1 MGSTTAVKTQ
11 PFHNSKRPNFL
22 TSGLDLAII
31 FIILALLAL
40 GLVILYSAS
49 MPVAFYASE
58 TASPMDYVAKQGLYA
73 ALGLVVAFIISLI
86 DYRKL
91 QKWMMPA
98 LLGTWLLLFLVL
110 IIGTVR
116 HGATRTFFNG
126 SVQPSEIAKVV
137 IILYLAFWLKS
148 KQDNLKHLT
157 FWAVPIGFV
166 LGLTLFLLYLE
177 PDYSAILTLIA
188 ISAVMLFMADLDWK
202 QIILIGGVA
211 SVFFVG
217 IIKATN
223 TGSVRWNQF
232 VSGFKD
238 PYDAI
243 SQVKRAIESLVDG
256 GLFGV
261 GIGQGTVKFTGLE
274 VGQSDTIFT
283 VVAEEM
289 GLLGCMLVIGLFLLF
304 FLRGLKIALQS
315 TDMAGKLIA
324 SGISIWIITEAF
336 LNIASLFNM
345 VPVGGN
351 TLPFFSLGGSSLVS
365 ILTGVGF
372 LLSVSRMNYKD
383 KYSERNP
390 FNAVVDLRWRD
401 RRRSVSGARRSSSNR
416 KQGR

>member
-1 MGSTTAVKTQ
+1 MGTTAAVKTR
-11 PFHNSKRPNFL
+11 PISKSKKPSVI
-22 TSGLDLAII
+22 TSGLDVPII
-31 FIILALLAL
+31 IIVLALLVL

-49 MPVAFYASE
+49 MPVAFYTSEAS
-58 TASPMDYVAKQGLYA
+58 SPMSYVSRQALFAGFGL
-73 ALGLVVAFIISLI
+73 LVAIFISLI
-86 DYRKL
+86 DYRKF
-91 QKWMMPA
+91 QKFMVA
-98 LLGTWLLLFLVL
+98 GLFATWLLLFLVL

-148 KQDNLKHLT
+148 KQENLKHLT
-157 FWAVPIGFV
+157 FWALPIGFV
-166 LGLTLFLLYLE
+166 LSLTLFLLYLE

-188 ISAVMLFMADLDWK
+188 ISGVMLFMADLDWK
-202 QIILIGGVA
+202 QIILIATVA

-217 IIKATN
+217 IIKVTS
-223 TGSVRWNQF
+223 TGSVRWFQF
-232 VSGFKD
+232 VAGYKD

-243 SQVKRAIESLVDG
+243 SQVKRSIESLVDG

-289 GLLGCMLVIGLFLLF
+289 GLLGCMLVIGLFLLL
-304 FLRGLKIALQS
+304 FLRGLKIAIQS
-315 TDMAGKLIA
+315 NDLAGRLIA

-336 LNIASLFNM
+336 LNIASLFNI

-372 LLSVSRMNYKD
+372 LLSVSRMNYRD

-401 RRRSVSGARRSSSNR
+401 RRRSVSGARGTASNR
-416 KQGR
+416 RQGR